1 MTCNL
6 CKGIAHEDEGYTIDG
21 ELVCFGCY
29 DEELHYRNHDDDDDS
44 HDHYRAMAA
53 LAADLPC

>member
-29 DEELHYRNHDDDDDS
+29 DEELHYRNEDEDEDDHKPNKES
-44 HDHYRAMAA
+44 Q
-53 LAADLPC
+53 